1 MLVDDVVHNT
11 HIRSMVTQQAALLR
25 ILGTSAIPSGAA
37 RPISSIVATAVT
49 AKPLA
54 EVEARLGANR
64 LPCTA
69 LTADPKCH
77 ETLVNDCARDLL
89 TIPVATPM
97 ETGRHDTGYA

>member
-1 MLVDDVVHNT
+1 
-11 HIRSMVTQQAALLR
+11 MVTQQSAFLR
-25 ILGTSAIPSGAA
+25 IPRTSTLPSVTP
-37 RPISSIVATAVT
+37 RPISGIVATAVT

-54 EVEARLGANR
+54 EVDARLGADWF
-64 LPCTA
+64 PCNT

>member
-1 MLVDDVVHNT
+1 MLVDDVVHYA
-11 HIRSMVTQQAALLR
+11 HIRSMVTQQSAFLR
-25 ILGTSAIPSGAA
+25 IPRTSVAP
-37 RPISSIVATAVT
+37 RPISGIVATAVT

-89 TIPVATPM
+89 MIPVATPM